1 MSNTA
6 SLDELVKEVRKLQEC
21 KHMLAA
27 GCAILS
33 AGSKIE
39 SIEKDSEWHKLSLKL
54 LSECKK

>member
-1 MSNTA
+1 MRDAVSIDDLA
-6 SLDELVKEVRKLQEC
+6 DEVQQLQKC
-21 KHMLAA
+21 KQMLAA

-39 SIEKDSEWHKLSLKL
+39 SIEKDSEWHKLSLEL